1 MPVHDPAA
9 RRQGKRKGRERG
21 AWIYITAEQLE
32 AMGFEPKVDPPPF
45 YRTWTRRKTL
55 LVQLY
60 REP

>member
-21 AWIYITAEQLE
+21 AWVYVTAEQLE
-32 AMGFEPKVDPPPF
+32 AMGFDTKEAPAPF

-55 LVQLY
+55 LVQFY
-60 REP
+60 AEA